1 MTRPDIFSGDN
12 PFEMTR
18 VWMEEATGSEPNDPN
33 AIQLAT
39 VDTDGVPN
47 VRTVL
52 LKEIEA
58 NAFVFY
64 TNYTSTKGQELEG
77 AGQAAFV
84 LFWKTLGRQ
93 VRARG
98 PIERVSAAQ
107 SDAYYNSR
115 DLGSRI
121 GAWASDQSSPLDSR
135 ETLEARVSNFG
146 NQFGETPKRPEH
158 WGGYRL
164 TPLSMEFWANGEHR
178 LHDRFTWTRANA
190 TAPWS
195 VQRLYP

>member
-18 VWMEEATGSEPNDPN
+18 VWMDEATGSEPNDPN

-39 VDTDGVPN
+39 VDADGVPN

-52 LKEIEA
+52 LKEIET

-64 TNYTSTKGQELEG
+64 TNYTSTKAQELEG

-135 ETLEARVSNFG
+135 ETLEARVSDFG

-178 LHDRFTWTRANA
+178 LHDRFTWSRMDA